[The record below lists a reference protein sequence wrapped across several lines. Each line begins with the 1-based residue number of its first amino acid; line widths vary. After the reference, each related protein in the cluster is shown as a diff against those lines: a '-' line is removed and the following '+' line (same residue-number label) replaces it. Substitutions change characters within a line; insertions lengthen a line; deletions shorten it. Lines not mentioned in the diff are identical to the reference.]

1 MNCKTCGIVE
11 PGEFYEYGNRKRLEF
26 VENPLIEYQ
35 LIIDIDKI
43 INGGGDAYTK
53 VAEIKILLTKHFI
66 G

>member
-1 MNCKTCGIVE
+1 
-11 PGEFYEYGNRKRLEF
+11 LEL
-26 VENPLIEYQ
+26 VENPLSEYQ

-53 VAEIKILLTKHFI
+53 VAEIKILLTKHFS